1 MPSVRRT
8 LLTVLSAW
16 HGLAAFKNLCDLCAE
31 FELVPGVESWGSR
44 NFAAMEKL
52 LAPLRPPRPLLGVML
67 AGVIGLE
74 AAIAVAFARERDE
87 LGFALAVALFGSFAV
102 VDEAMVDYELDE
114 THREILVFVLISYL
128 AVRRPLPDGNDSPLR
143 R

>member
-1 MPSVRRT
+1 MLSVRRS

-31 FELVPGVESWGSR
+31 FGLVPAARRWGSK

-52 LAPLRPPRPLLGVML
+52 LAPLHLPRPLLGVML
-67 AGVIGLE
+67 AGVTGIE
-74 AAIAVAFARERDE
+74 ATIAVAFARERDE
-87 LGFALAVALFGSFAV
+87 LAFALAVMLFGSFAV

-114 THREILVFVLISYL
+114 THRDILVFVLISYL
-128 AVRRPLPDGNDSPLR
+128 AAGRAGSSSD
-143 R
+143 